1 MRKLFT
7 FCVAALFSTSAMAQF
22 TLQMNPEGGRSMML
36 NRQTQQVN
44 HQFKAPAKAAQVLND
59 LNWGYY
65 TGECPTTD
73 NCVGVNQVGEYG
85 GAIFVPGNTFLKGA
99 KIKAIRIPVVSTDMA
114 DTKVWVKENN
124 SNNTP
129 AGTVIAEKATGT
141 LAKGQYHDIYLDEA
155 VELPEN
161 GVYVGYTFTTKK
173 DTYAVPFM
181 GTAVENGCWIA
192 FGGEWTDAYEYGF
205 GSICVQ
211 VLLDNVT
218 VEESNAYFSD
228 LGYFTAV
235 AGKEDAFNVE
245 LINSSSSEVKDIEYT
260 VNNGEE
266 TVTKTATLDTPIPS
280 GLNVNGSC
288 VVSVTMPK
296 AVMSSG
302 KVEFNI
308 TKVNGKDNASADVAA
323 VLNICT
329 VSKEAHRSTVVEE
342 YTGTGCGYCP
352 RGWVAMERLKE
363 EKGDKFVGV
372 AIHAYNSNDPMYF
385 ATTKYAPLGFTG
397 APQATIDR
405 MYLGDPYYEIMPLFD
420 YLNSQAA
427 KAEVNVNAQW
437 NADTTAVSIN
447 ADVTALTKDINLEV
461 AFVVTADSLTATDEM
476 TASEKTKWKQS
487 NYFASYQP
495 SGTDELLDQFCK
507 GGIYGKSLALLTFN
521 DVAIASSYKSSINQ
535 VSKLG
540 NMSDGDTKNVE
551 YDMDVPLSKILKKAI
566 GDKWD
571 QNIYIVAIVT
581 DNNGYVVNA
590 ARKRIEINPSSGI
603 ENMVN
608 GQKDATVVARYTLDG
623 QVINTPVKG
632 INILKMSD
640 GSVVKVLVK

>member
-1 MRKLFT
+1 
-7 FCVAALFSTSAMAQF
+7 
-22 TLQMNPEGGRSMML
+22 
-36 NRQTQQVN
+36 
-44 HQFKAPAKAAQVLND
+44 
-59 LNWGYY
+59 
-65 TGECPTTD
+65 
-73 NCVGVNQVGEYG
+73 
-85 GAIFVPGNTFLKGA
+85 
-99 KIKAIRIPVVSTDMA
+99 
-114 DTKVWVKENN
+114 
-124 SNNTP
+124 
-129 AGTVIAEKATGT
+129 
-141 LAKGQYHDIYLDEA
+141 
-155 VELPEN
+155 
-161 GVYVGYTFTTKK
+161 
-173 DTYAVPFM
+173 
-181 GTAVENGCWIA
+181 
-192 FGGEWTDAYEYGF
+192 
-205 GSICVQ
+205 
-211 VLLDNVT
+211 
-218 VEESNAYFSD
+218 
-228 LGYFTAV
+228 
-235 AGKEDAFNVE
+235 
-245 LINSSSSEVKDIEYT
+245 
-260 VNNGEE
+260 
-266 TVTKTATLDTPIPS
+266 
-280 GLNVNGSC
+280 
-288 VVSVTMPK
+288 
-296 AVMSSG
+296 
-302 KVEFNI
+302 
-308 TKVNGKDNASADVAA
+308 
-323 VLNICT
+323 
-329 VSKEAHRSTVVEE
+329 
-342 YTGTGCGYCP
+342 
-352 RGWVAMERLKE
+352 
-363 EKGDKFVGV
+363 
-372 AIHAYNSNDPMYF
+372 
-385 ATTKYAPLGFTG
+385 
-397 APQATIDR
+397 
-405 MYLGDPYYEIMPLFD
+405 MPLFD

-495 SGTDELLDQFCK
+495 SGTDGLLDQFCK

-521 DVAIASSYKSSINQ
+521 DVAIASSYKSTINQ

-540 NMSDGDTKNVE
+540 KMSDGDTKNVE